1 MNVPAFRRV
10 LKRKSKRK
18 KAAAPSE
25 AKGSE
30 GWPLILGSD
39 LIYAATPP
47 EVGAALAGAV
57 RTALARSPGAAAWLA
72 LETRED
78 SRQERCGSQV
88 SALSQAAK
96 SAAACLPKHL
106 LEHIVLPR
114 AALKSSSGVNT
125 RQSRARSALRLT
137 SAGRGLS
144 QGAFPQLAAGG

>member
-1 MNVPAFRRV
+1 MNVPTLRRV

-18 KAAAPSE
+18 KPAPSE
-25 AKGSE
+25 ANGSE

-39 LIYAATPP
+39 LVYAATPP
-47 EVGAALAGAV
+47 EVGVALAGAV
-57 RTALARSPGAAAWLA
+57 RTALARSPGATAWLA

-96 SAAACLPKHL
+96 SATACLPKHL
-106 LEHIVLPR
+106 LEHIVLSR
-114 AALKSSSGVNT
+114 AALKSSPEVDT
-125 RQSRARSALRLT
+125 RQSRGQSALRLT

-144 QGAFPQLAAGG
+144 QGAFPQPAAGG

>member
-1 MNVPAFRRV
+1 MNVPTLRRV

-18 KAAAPSE
+18 KPAPSE
-25 AKGSE
+25 ANGSE

-39 LIYAATPP
+39 LVYAATPP

-57 RTALARSPGAAAWLA
+57 RTALARSPGATAWLA

-96 SAAACLPKHL
+96 SAAACLPKLDL
-106 LEHIVLPR
+106 LEHIVLSR
-114 AALKSSSGVNT
+114 AALKSSPEVDT

-144 QGAFPQLAAGG
+144 QGAFPQPAAGG

>member
-1 MNVPAFRRV
+1 MNVPTFRRV

-18 KAAAPSE
+18 KAAPSE

-47 EVGAALAGAV
+47 EVGAALAGAI

-78 SRQERCGSQV
+78 SRQERCGSQ
-88 SALSQAAK
+88 AAK
-96 SAAACLPKHL
+96 SAAACLPRVCL
-106 LEHIVLPR
+106 STCLST
-114 AALKSSSGVNT
+114 SSS
-125 RQSRARSALRLT
+125 REQRSSRAQESTLVRVEL
-137 SAGRGLS
+137 GVH
-144 QGAFPQLAAGG
+144 FV

>member
-1 MNVPAFRRV
+1 MNVPTLRRV

-18 KAAAPSE
+18 KPAPSE
-25 AKGSE
+25 ANGSE

-39 LIYAATPP
+39 LVYAATPP
-47 EVGAALAGAV
+47 EVGVALAGAV
-57 RTALARSPGAAAWLA
+57 RTALARSPGATAWLA

-106 LEHIVLPR
+106 LEHIVLSR
-114 AALKSSSGVNT
+114 AALKSSPEVDS
-125 RQSRARSALRLT
+125 RQSRGQSALRLT
-137 SAGRGLS
+137 SAGRGSS
-144 QGAFPQLAAGG
+144 QGAFPQFAAGG

>member
-1 MNVPAFRRV
+1 MDVPTFRRV

-47 EVGAALAGAV
+47 EVGAALAGAI

-78 SRQERCGSQV
+78 SRQERCG
-88 SALSQAAK
+88 
-96 SAAACLPKHL
+96 
-106 LEHIVLPR
+106 
-114 AALKSSSGVNT
+114 
-125 RQSRARSALRLT
+125 
-137 SAGRGLS
+137 
-144 QGAFPQLAAGG
+144 PQLCTLPG